1 MSRIAIIGCG
11 IVGATLAYELSL
23 HSDLDIHII
32 DQGNPAQGSTQA
44 ALGDLMGI
52 ISHKVNVRN
61 WRLRRDSIERYKTLI
76 PELEKT
82 LGRPVP
88 HIQGLLSLCFDPEQ
102 LPRWQSLQ
110 EKRATQG
117 YPLEI
122 WSPDQLRQHC
132 PQIDAQGV
140 TAAIYS
146 PQDGQVHPQ
155 ELTLALVEAAQR
167 RGMITH
173 WQSPVLGLKTQAGCC
188 SQLQL
193 PEETLDVDWV
203 VISAGLDSADLSQ
216 IGTEPLPMIPV
227 LGQALE
233 IELDQP
239 LGHDNF
245 QPVINGH
252 DINLVPLGENRYWL
266 GATVEFPPGGEA
278 VELPLEVALVPDPE
292 RLEQMRQI
300 ATHYCPALIKG
311 RIVRHWSGLRPRPQG
326 QGAPVIKPLAG
337 FENVILATG
346 HYRNGVLLAP
356 ATAMGVEGL
365 LGLNSVQPADD
376 DEDTYPAQRTG
387 DEGE

>member
-1 MSRIAIIGCG
+1 MTRIAIIGCG
-11 IVGATLAYELSL
+11 IVGATLAYELSQY
-23 HSDLDIHII
+23 SQLDIHVI

-44 ALGDLMGI
+44 ALGVLMGI
-52 ISHKVNVRN
+52 ISHKVKGRN

-76 PELEKT
+76 PELEET
-82 LGRPVP
+82 LGQPIP
-88 HIQGLLSLCFDPEQ
+88 HIKGLLSLCFDPEQ

-110 EKRATQG
+110 TKRAEQG

-132 PQIDAQGV
+132 PQINAQNV
-140 TAAIYS
+140 AAAIYS

-155 ELTLALVEAAQR
+155 QLTLALVEAAQQ
-167 RGMITH
+167 RGVTTH

-188 SQLQL
+188 TQLQL
-193 PEETLDVDWV
+193 PDENIDVDVV

-216 IGTEPLPMIPV
+216 IGAEPLPMIPV

-233 IELDQP
+233 LELEQP
-239 LGHDNF
+239 LGLDNF

-252 DINLVPLGENRYWL
+252 DIHVVPLGNNRYWL

-278 VELPLEVALVPDPE
+278 VELPLADDIELLPEAE
-292 RLEQMRQI
+292 RLEHMRQV
-300 ATHYCPALIKG
+300 ATDYCPALIKS

-326 QGAPVIKPLAG
+326 QGAPVIKPLEG

-356 ATAMGVEGL
+356 GTAITVAEL
-365 LGLNSVQPADD
+365 LGLTVKT
-376 DEDTYPAQRTG
+376 EDI
-387 DEGE
+387 EKEEN

>member
-1 MSRIAIIGCG
+1 MTRIAIVGCG
-11 IVGATLAYELSL
+11 IVGATIAYELSL
-23 HSDLDIHII
+23 YSQLDIHVI

-44 ALGDLMGI
+44 ALGVLMGI
-52 ISHKVNVRN
+52 ISHKVKGRN

-76 PELEKT
+76 PELEET
-82 LGRPVP
+82 LGQPIP
-88 HIQGLLSLCFDPEQ
+88 HIKGLLSLCFDPEA

-110 EKRATQG
+110 TKRTEQG

-132 PQIDAQGV
+132 PQINAQNIA
-140 TAAIYS
+140 AAIYS

-155 ELTLALVEAAQR
+155 QLTLALVEAAQQ
-167 RGMITH
+167 RGVTTH
-173 WQSPVLGLKTQAGCC
+173 WQSPVLGLKTQAGDC

-193 PEETLDVDWV
+193 PEEALDVDFV

-216 IGTEPLPMIPV
+216 IGAAPLPMIPV

-233 IELDQP
+233 LELEQP
-239 LGHDNF
+239 LGHENF

-252 DINLVPLGENRYWL
+252 DVHIVPLGKNRYWL

-278 VELPLEVALVPDPE
+278 VELPLAEDLELAPDTE

-300 ATHYCPALIKG
+300 ATDYCPALIKA

-356 ATAMGVEGL
+356 GTATTVAGL
-365 LGLNSVQPADD
+365 LGLTEKGEG
-376 DEDTYPAQRTG
+376 EDT
-387 DEGE
+387 EES